1 MSASQSERGTMADF
15 RTVVAFGAARRITS
29 PAAEVPS
36 VRVRRHPGDLA
47 RRGRVP
53 PHAPGAPPPV
63 RHSRAAGPGRLP
75 NLVVNAIPAAY
86 SFTAHCP
93 L

>member
-53 PHAPGAPPPV
+53 LTRPA
-63 RHSRAAGPGRLP
+63 RHHPYDTAGLRAQGGCR
-75 NLVVNAIPAAY
+75 
-86 SFTAHCP
+86 TWW
-93 L
+93 